1 MPYSWRDKS
10 DQYKNYIFFKKQ
22 MIWTRTKLYANMWK
36 LLKIAIKV
44 ENKISKPMR
53 NNEWRQF
60 EMIGLGID
68 RASVS
73 LSPAPSLSLL
83 ICTPISARSLAVF
96 LLRLCLCTCCSPC
109 MECPSY
115 LCASEKVLLFRQDWL
130 LLGAC
135 LFFAP
140 LACFSCLLIQH
151 VLHSCCCSCRYML
164 GVYSNDRVLTT
175 NSGLDKWGL
184 FFS

>member
-60 EMIGLGID
+60 EMIGLGI
-68 RASVS
+68 
-73 LSPAPSLSLL
+73 
-83 ICTPISARSLAVF
+83 IFEGNGYI
-96 LLRLCLCTCCSPC
+96 
-109 MECPSY
+109 E
-115 LCASEKVLLFRQDWL
+115 
-130 LLGAC
+130 
-135 LFFAP
+135 
-140 LACFSCLLIQH
+140 
-151 VLHSCCCSCRYML
+151 
-164 GVYSNDRVLTT
+164 LTEDEDNT
-175 NSGLDKWGL
+175 WANM
-184 FFS
+184 